1 MTVYLCPAQTFL
13 SMKRKIADI
22 RKTYSRKKLLEKK
35 AAKDPFK
42 QFAKWWEQA
51 VNADI
56 DEVNA
61 MTLATASAD
70 GMPAARIVLL
80 KDYSEQGFTFFTNYD
95 SFKGKQ
101 LAENPRAC
109 LVFFWKE
116 LERQVRIT
124 GLVEKI
130 SDKES
135 SEYFQSRPEE
145 SRIGATVS
153 PQSQVIESREWLDE
167 HFKERKKELKGKI
180 IDRPANWGGYVV
192 KPVIIEFWQGRPGR
206 LHDRLQ
212 YTLSNDGNWKIE
224 RLAP

>member
-1 MTVYLCPAQTFL
+1 MPST
-13 SMKRKIADI
+13 IADI
-22 RKTYSRKKLLEKK
+22 RKDYKLKSLLEKDVE
-35 AAKDPFK
+35 ANAFR
-42 QFAKWWEQA
+42 QFNIWWQEA
-51 VNADI
+51 IHSEI

-70 GMPAARIVLL
+70 GVPAARIVLL
-80 KDYSEQGFTFFTNYD
+80 KGFDERGFVFFTNYE

-124 GLVEKI
+124 GLVEKVSAQE
-130 SDKES
+130 SDA
-135 SEYFQSRPEE
+135 YFNSRPEG
-145 SRIGATVS
+145 SRIGAWTS
-153 PQSQVIESREWLDE
+153 PQSQVIENREWLDE
-167 HFKERKKELKGKI
+167 REKKFFNQFHDQILERP
-180 IDRPANWGGYVV
+180 DHWGGYRV
-192 KPVIIEFWQGRPGR
+192 KPISFEFWQGRPSR

-212 YTLSNDGNWKIE
+212 YTLQGDNEWKIE